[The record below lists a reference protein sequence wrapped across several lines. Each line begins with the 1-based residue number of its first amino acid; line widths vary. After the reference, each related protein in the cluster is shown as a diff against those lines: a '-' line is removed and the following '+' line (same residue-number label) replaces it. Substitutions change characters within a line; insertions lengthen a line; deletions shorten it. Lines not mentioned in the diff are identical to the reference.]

1 MSSLIAGV
9 VTNYNVV
16 DTAEENRK
24 IKDLLKETLPE
35 YMVPKKIKFLT
46 DIPMTNNGKV
56 DRMKLG
62 GLL

>member
-16 DTAEENRK
+16 DTAKENRK